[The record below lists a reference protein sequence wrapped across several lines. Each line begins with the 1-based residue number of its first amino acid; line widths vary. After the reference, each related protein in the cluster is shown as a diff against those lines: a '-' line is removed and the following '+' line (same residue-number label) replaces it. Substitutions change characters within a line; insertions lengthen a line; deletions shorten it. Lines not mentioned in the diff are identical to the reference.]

1 MEGKG
6 DDNKQ
11 AEGQE
16 AKIRVTDRRFWVV
29 DEKAVENAQEPK
41 RKFPSFV
48 EHLKARTETAE
59 QKLKER
65 LQELEQ
71 ENEAYRD
78 RQAREAERRL
88 AKEKE
93 RLIGRFLEILDNLER
108 TLQAVEAGGG
118 LESLSKGVAL
128 SLELFRKQLQ
138 SEGVEELDVLQRE
151 FDPHQAEAMGYA
163 AVDDP
168 QLDQKV
174 VEVLQPGY
182 RIGETLLRPARVRIG
197 QFRE

>member
-6 DDNKQ
+6 GDNKQ

-16 AKIRVTDRRFWVV
+16 VKVIDRRFWVL
-29 DEKAVENAQEPK
+29 DEKAIENAKEPQ
-41 RKFPSFV
+41 RKLPSFV
-48 EHLKARTETAE
+48 EHLQARTENAE

-71 ENEAYRD
+71 ENEAYRE
-78 RQAREAERRL
+78 RQSRQVERRL

-93 RLIGRFLEILDNLER
+93 RLLGRFLEIADNLER

-128 SLELFRKQLQ
+128 NLELFRKQLH
-138 SEGVEELDVLQRE
+138 SEGVEELDVLHRE

-197 QFRE
+197 QFQE